1 MSGAGAADA
10 VVVAAGAGRRMGG
23 LDKGAALLLG
33 RPVLA
38 WALDALAA
46 SRSIRRIIV
55 VEAPDRVPGLSSL
68 PWLRALDATVV
79 PGGTR
84 RQESVAAGVRE
95 ADADLVVV
103 HDAARPLVSPALVDA
118 VVEATARHG
127 AAVPCIALHE
137 TLKRVDGDIA
147 RGVVAKVRETVDRTD
162 LAVAQTPQGAR
173 RDLLLR
179 AFAEHDPAGP
189 ETFTDEASLLEAS
202 GVPVVAIPGEATNL
216 KVTYP
221 EDLARAEAWLAAR
234 LGTPRVGIGLDSHPF
249 GEGTGLALG
258 GIVLDGAPRLHG
270 HSDGDA
276 VLHAVADAL
285 LGAAA
290 LGDLGRLFPAG
301 DPATRGIPSG
311 VLLGSVLARVAEAGY
326 APLHVDVTIT
336 AARPRFGARLDAMAA
351 AVAGLL
357 GLAEGQVSIKASS
370 GNLAGYEGAGRGVA
384 ATAVV
389 TIVRRWA

>member
-1 MSGAGAADA
+1 MSRAGAVEA
-10 VVVAAGAGRRMGG
+10 VVVAAGAGMRMGG
-23 LDKGAALLLG
+23 LDKGALLLLG

-46 SRSIRRIIV
+46 SPAVRRIIV
-55 VEAPDRVPGLSSL
+55 VEAPGRVPTLSSL
-68 PWLRALDATVV
+68 PWVRALDATVV
-79 PGGTR
+79 PGGLR

-95 ADADLVVV
+95 ADADLVLV
-103 HDAARPLVSPALVDA
+103 HDGVRPLVSRALVDA
-118 VVEATARHG
+118 VIEATARHG
-127 AAVPCIALHE
+127 AAVPCLAVHE
-137 TLKRVDGDIA
+137 TLKRVDGDIGPG
-147 RGVVAKVRETVDRTD
+147 GVAHVRETVDRSD
-162 LAVAQTPQGAR
+162 LATAQTPQGAR

-202 GVPVVAIPGEATNL
+202 GVPVVAVPGEATNL

-221 EDLARAEAWLAAR
+221 EDLARAEAWLAGR
-234 LGTPRVGIGLDSHPF
+234 LGPPRVGIGLDNHPF

-258 GIVLDGAPRLHG
+258 GIVMEGAPRLHG

-276 VLHAVADAL
+276 VLHAVADGL

-290 LGDLGRLFPAG
+290 LGDLGTFFPAG

-311 VLLGSVLARVAEAGY
+311 ELLRAIVARVAEAGY

-336 AARPRFGARLDAMAA
+336 AARPRLGGRLGAMRA
-351 AVAGLL
+351 AVAELV

-384 ATAVV
+384 ASAVV
-389 TIVRRWA
+389 TLVRRWA

>member
-1 MSGAGAADA
+1 MGARPGCH
-10 VVVAAGAGRRMGG
+10 GG
-23 LDKGAALLLG
+23 
-33 RPVLA
+33 
-38 WALDALAA
+38 
-46 SRSIRRIIV
+46 
-55 VEAPDRVPGLSSL
+55 
-68 PWLRALDATVV
+68 
-79 PGGTR
+79 PGGPR

-103 HDAARPLVSPALVDA
+103 HDGARPLVSPALVDA
-118 VVEATARHG
+118 VIDATARHG
-127 AAVPCIALHE
+127 AAVPCLAVSE
-137 TLKRVDGDIA
+137 TLKRVDGDIVGGAFA
-147 RGVVAKVRETVDRTD
+147 RGAVVRVRETVDRGD

-189 ETFTDEASLLEAS
+189 ATFTDEASLLEAS
-202 GVPVVAIPGEATNL
+202 GVPVVAVPGEATNL

-221 EDLARAEAWLAAR
+221 EDLARAEALLAAR
-234 LGTPRVGIGLDSHPF
+234 LGPPRVGIGLDNHPF

-258 GIVLDGAPRLHG
+258 GIVIEGAPRLHG

-276 VLHAVADAL
+276 VLHAVADGL

-301 DPATRGIPSG
+301 DPATRGVPSG
-311 VLLGSVLARVAEAGY
+311 ELVKTVAARVAEAGY
-326 APLHVDVTIT
+326 APVHVDVTVT
-336 AARPRFGARLDAMAA
+336 AARPRLGGYFDAMTEAI
-351 AVAGLL
+351 AGLL
-357 GLAEGQVSIKASS
+357 GLAVGQVSVKASS

-389 TIVRRWA
+389 TLVRRWA

>member
-1 MSGAGAADA
+1 MSRAVLADA

-23 LDKGAALLLG
+23 VDKGAALLLG

-38 WALDALAA
+38 WALDAMAA
-46 SRSIRRIIV
+46 SRAVRRIIV
-55 VEAPDRVPGLSSL
+55 VDAPGRVPALASL
-68 PWLRALDATVV
+68 PWVRALDATVV

-103 HDAARPLVSPALVDA
+103 HDGARPLVSPALVDA

-127 AAVPCIALHE
+127 AAVPCVAVHE

-147 RGVVAKVRETVDRTD
+147 RGVRVLVRETVDRRD
-162 LAVAQTPQGAR
+162 LATAQTPQGAR

-179 AFAEHDPAGP
+179 AFAEHDPAGA
-189 ETFTDEASLLEAS
+189 ETFTDEASLLEAI
-202 GVPVVAIPGEATNL
+202 GVPVVAVAGEATNL

-221 EDLARAEAWLAAR
+221 EDLARAEAWLVAR
-234 LGTPRVGIGLDSHPF
+234 LGPPRVGIGLDNHPF

-258 GIVLDGAPRLHG
+258 GIVIDGAPRLHG

-276 VLHAVADAL
+276 VLHAVADGL

-290 LGDLGRLFPAG
+290 LGDLGRFFPPG
-301 DPATRGIPSG
+301 DPATRGVASG
-311 VLLGSVLARVAEAGY
+311 EMLGTVVARVAEAGY
-326 APLHVDVTIT
+326 APVHVDVTIT
-336 AARPRFGARLDAMAA
+336 AARPRLGGHLDAMGA

-357 GLAEGQVSIKASS
+357 GLAVGQVSVKASS

-389 TIVRRWA
+389 TLARRWA